1 MAAGKVNKYIS
12 LDSTSHSLP
21 RYRKEFL
28 NQHNKFIH
36 ASWCLREDIDRE
48 LELNDIKYVI
58 FGLWDM
64 AGGRYNIM
72 LKPIEGGPYF
82 IADSKIVA
90 NALGYTRMRNAVTG
104 EEHKFDMIGKKYV
117 VAIPSTPIV
126 IDEDVEDEDE
136 EKDLED
142 EDDDGFV
149 DPLVKALEDDITDD
163 GDTSNY

>member
-1 MAAGKVNKYIS
+1 MAAGKVNKYIT
-12 LDSTSHSLP
+12 LDSNSHALP
-21 RYRKEFL
+21 RFRKEFL

-48 LELNDIKYVI
+48 LELNDIKYAI

-104 EEHKFDMIGKKYV
+104 VEHKFDMIGKKYV
-117 VAIPSTPIV
+117 VAIPTTPIV
-126 IDEDVEDEDE
+126 VDEDVEAEAEDN
-136 EKDLED
+136 ED
-142 EDDDGFV
+142 EDGDEGFV
-149 DPLVKALEDDITDD
+149 DPLIKALEDDITDD

>member
-48 LELNDIKYVI
+48 LELNDIKYAI

-104 EEHKFDMIGKKYV
+104 VELKFDMIGKKYV
-117 VAIPSTPIV
+117 VAIPITPIIV
-126 IDEDVEDEDE
+126 DDEDAEDEDTVN
-136 EKDLED
+136 DDQDGD
-142 EDDDGFV
+142 EGFV
-149 DPLVKALEDDITDD
+149 DPLVKALEDDITDE